1 MRKKNTWFVL
11 YIVVLVG
18 TLGMIRWISEVATV
32 MAVSE
37 FERSR
42 VNLIIDPGH
51 GGIDGGTSTKS
62 GTLESTINLQIA
74 LRLED
79 LSHLLG
85 FQTTMTR
92 REDTSIYKE
101 GQTIAQKKVSDLKE
115 RVKIANGIE
124 NGILLSIHQNY
135 FPDDQYSG
143 AQVFYGKGEG
153 SEALA
158 KMIQGALVKNLNI
171 GSKRKCKAGTGIY
184 LMEHT
189 ECPGVLIECGFLS
202 NQNEAKLLQAKE
214 YQEKLC
220 KTIIATVSCY
230 ISGVDSGT
238 NRWYNSNKQVK

>member
-1 MRKKNTWFVL
+1 MGKRKLWVIL
-11 YIVVLVG
+11 YAVVLVG
-18 TLGMIRWISEVATV
+18 TLGAIYWVSAYATV

-37 FERSR
+37 FESGR

-51 GGIDGGTSTKS
+51 GGIDGGASTQS

-85 FQTTMTR
+85 FRTIMTR

-101 GQTIAQKKVSDLKE
+101 GHTIAQKKVSDLKE
-115 RVKIANGIE
+115 RVKIANRTE

-135 FPDDQYSG
+135 YPDEQYSG

-158 KMIQGALVKNLNI
+158 KRMQTALVQNLNI

-189 ECPGVLIECGFLS
+189 DCPGVLIECGFLS
-202 NQNEAKLLQAKE
+202 NENEAKQLQTKNF
-214 YQEKLC
+214 QEKLC
-220 KTIIATVSCY
+220 QTIIATLSCY
-230 ISGVDSGT
+230 IIGVDLGEI
-238 NRWYNSNKQVK
+238 R

>member
-1 MRKKNTWFVL
+1 MGKRRLWVIL
-11 YIVVLVG
+11 YAVVLVG
-18 TLGMIRWISEVATV
+18 TLGVVYWVSAYATA

-37 FERSR
+37 FERGR

-51 GGIDGGTSTKS
+51 GGIDGGTSTLS

-85 FQTTMTR
+85 FRTTMTR

-115 RVKIANGIE
+115 RVKIANKTE

-135 FPDDQYSG
+135 FPDEKYSG

-158 KMIQGALVKNLNI
+158 KKMQNALVQNLNI

-189 ECPGVLIECGFLS
+189 DCPGVLIECGFLS
-202 NQNEAKLLQAKE
+202 NESEAKQLQTKE
-214 YQEKLC
+214 YQKMLC
-220 KTIIATVSCY
+220 KTIIATISCY
-230 ISGVDSGT
+230 LNMVD
-238 NRWYNSNKQVK
+238 

>member
-1 MRKKNTWFVL
+1 MGKRKLWVIL
-11 YIVVLVG
+11 YAAVLVG
-18 TLGMIRWISEVATV
+18 TLGAIYWVSAYATV

-37 FERSR
+37 FERGR

-51 GGIDGGTSTKS
+51 GGIDGGANTES
-62 GTLESTINLQIA
+62 GTLESSINLQIA
-74 LRLED
+74 RRLEN

-85 FQTTMTR
+85 FRTIMTR
-92 REDTSIYKE
+92 REDISIYRE
-101 GQTIAQKKVSDLKE
+101 GDTIAQKKASDLKE
-115 RVKIANGIE
+115 RVKIANRTE

-135 FPDDQYSG
+135 FPDKQYSG

-158 KMIQGALVKNLNI
+158 KRMQSALVQNLNI

-189 ECPGVLIECGFLS
+189 DCPGVLIECGFLS
-202 NQNEAKLLQAKE
+202 NENEAKQLQTEE
-214 YQEKLC
+214 YQKRFC

-230 ISGVDSGT
+230 LYVVD
-238 NRWYNSNKQVK
+238 